1 MKNNDTVGHGNPS
14 LEVVVPKE
22 SLRIDIVPVVQCKR
36 TVPERNTRTARS
48 PCIEQCT
55 ASHGA

>member
-22 SLRIDIVPVVQCKR
+22 SLRIDILYQWFS
-36 TVPERNTRTARS
+36 AR
-48 PCIEQCT
+48 EQYL
-55 ASHGA
+55 SVIQEQQEVLV